1 MLVSIGVPTY
11 NRAHLLNIFFE
22 KLLKIVNIFPGKIEI
37 LISDDCSTDTTK
49 DISKKWIKKIDKF
62 SKILYNR
69 NNQNI
74 GIANQLSLL
83 LENTSGKYFTVLGDD
98 DYILENGF
106 RKVVEILEKDQAPSA
121 IIQSRLDDG
130 IRCKERGY
138 VNATIAA
145 KLFYEYGNTFMGIV
159 DRKAALNVLNK
170 NNLRNKIKN
179 NIWGHTIFAY
189 LAIYNLRQR
198 PVYIADFEIGRT
210 LSGPF
215 DSQNITNKLYWVR
228 SMDGLLNA
236 AAIIDDHLGINWI
249 TKNFITIKNIGFRY
263 HLRTICLYNIIADN
277 TSSFIAQQTLKNN
290 FGFRGKFWSY
300 ILYITDRYPKFL
312 YAIVITL
319 NSILHF
325 RSPLFFIKKINR
337 ARIDHLKKVELSEKN
352 NKRYNNWFKE

>member
-1 MLVSIGVPTY
+1 
-11 NRAHLLNIFFE
+11 
-22 KLLKIVNIFPGKIEI
+22 
-37 LISDDCSTDTTK
+37 
-49 DISKKWIKKIDKF
+49 
-62 SKILYNR
+62 
-69 NNQNI
+69 
-74 GIANQLSLL
+74 
-83 LENTSGKYFTVLGDD
+83 
-98 DYILENGF
+98 
-106 RKVVEILEKDQAPSA
+106 
-121 IIQSRLDDG
+121 
-130 IRCKERGY
+130 
-138 VNATIAA
+138 
-145 KLFYEYGNTFMGIV
+145 V

-263 HLRTICLYNIIADN
+263 HLRTICLYSIIADN